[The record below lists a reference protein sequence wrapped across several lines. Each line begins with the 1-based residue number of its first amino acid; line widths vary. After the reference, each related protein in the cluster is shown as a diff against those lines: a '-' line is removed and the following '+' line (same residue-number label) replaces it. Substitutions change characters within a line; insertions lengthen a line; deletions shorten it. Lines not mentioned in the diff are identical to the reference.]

1 MQKLIQDISF
11 GENLQKI
18 RKSRGLSQYDVVREL
33 QLRGR
38 DMTRAN
44 YAHIEQGIRNIFIS
58 DLVLLRDIFGVSYEA
73 FFQGLSFDSATSD

>member
-1 MQKLIQDISF
+1 MQKLIQDMHF

-18 RKSRGLSQYDVVREL
+18 RKSCGLSQYDVVREL

-58 DLVLLRDIFGVSYEA
+58 DLVLLREIFGVSYED
-73 FFQGLSFDSATSD
+73 FFEGLSSDDLAGG